1 MKKAI
6 LIIITIFI
14 TAAGCRSPEQ
24 ESGINDGP
32 KKILPDVKQNLL
44 QERGIY
50 MTENGSTIS
59 IQAKI
64 PLDLDEQLIEAVNT
78 NLDLDSHDEQIL
90 ILKKKGEATAPIKI
104 AVVDFDTVR
113 SRFLRSWE
121 SFTNATNMRTFNITL
136 KDVVGDHNLEIICR
150 GINSTGRLTLD
161 VFRKTPSPSGMG
173 LYFAPICQIV
183 ADGSIEIEEI
193 KRSEGYQLGQKN
205 GPSFPIF
212 AYVKDLESENILDLV
227 KYSYYWQYKKNKYIL
242 TSKEKIAGEAVEEIQ
257 LAELFQSK
265 SVESFEEY
273 LTGPWYLSGTEN
285 GQGEELI
292 LFNPAEESISIFSG
306 DVQERYIWKDSLRYL
321 TNRLLIYT
329 ENESINTL
337 KKRIDVE
344 AKSINTIEV
353 IIRGSELW
361 DSFKGRYVK
370 LSEELQQSLLNK
382 GLSADVNGNIRLSGL
397 YRSPAGI
404 ELIFAPPRFTWL
416 ENESEYSGGFS
427 VFNIGENILYLK
439 GLNPSGL
446 PTGDKTFILDYSE
459 KREDNRLIKT
469 LLLFPAVLTVH
480 GSEKISDLHTLFE
493 QIEFLEN
500 QN

>member
-1 MKKAI
+1 VKKAI
-6 LIIITIFI
+6 LIIITILI
-14 TAAGCRSPEQ
+14 TAAGCRPPEQ
-24 ESGINDGP
+24 EGRINDGP
-32 KKILPDVKQNLL
+32 KKIIPAVKQDPS
-44 QERGIY
+44 QKRGIY
-50 MTENGSTIS
+50 LTESGSTIS
-59 IQAKI
+59 MQTKI
-64 PLDLDEQLIEAVNT
+64 PLDPDEQLIEAVNT

-90 ILKKKGEATAPIKI
+90 ILKKKGEVTAPIKI
-104 AVVDFDTVR
+104 AIVDFDTIR
-113 SRFLRSWE
+113 SRYLRSWE
-121 SFTNATNMRTFNITL
+121 SLTNATNIRTFNITL

-150 GINSTGRLTLD
+150 GINSIGRLSLD

-183 ADGSIEIEEI
+183 ADGSIEVEEI
-193 KRSEGYQLGQKN
+193 ERSEGYQLGQKN

-242 TSKEKIAGEAVEEIQ
+242 TSKEKIAGETVEEKQ
-257 LAELFQSK
+257 LAGLFKST
-265 SVESFEEY
+265 SVERFEEY
-273 LTGPWYLSGTEN
+273 LAGPWHLSGIEN
-285 GQGEELI
+285 GQSEELI
-292 LFNPAEESISIFSG
+292 FFNPAEKSISIFSG

-329 ENESINTL
+329 ENESINAL

-344 AKSINTIEV
+344 AKTINTIEV

-361 DSFKGRYVK
+361 DRFKGSYVK
-370 LSEELQQSLLNK
+370 LSEEVQQSLLNE
-382 GLSADVNGNIRLSGL
+382 GLSADANGDIRLSGL

-416 ENESEYSGGFS
+416 EKESELSGGFS

-439 GLNPSGL
+439 GLDPNGL
-446 PTGDKTFILDYSE
+446 PTGDKTFVFDYSE
-459 KREDNRLIKT
+459 IREDKRLIKT

-480 GSEKISDLHTLFE
+480 GAEKISNLHTLFE
-493 QIEFLEN
+493 QIEFLEE
-500 QN
+500 

>member
-1 MKKAI
+1 MKKTI
-6 LIIITIFI
+6 LLIITILI
-14 TAAGCRSPEQ
+14 AAGGCRAPDQ
-24 ESGINDGP
+24 ESRINDDP
-32 KKILPDVKQNLL
+32 KKVIPDVKQDPS
-44 QERGIY
+44 QEQGIY
-50 MTENGSTIS
+50 MTENGSIIA

-64 PLDLDEQLIEAVNT
+64 PLDPDEQLIEAINI

-90 ILKKKGEATAPIKI
+90 IIKKKGEATEPIKI
-104 AVVDFDTVR
+104 AVVDFDTIR
-113 SRFLRSWE
+113 SRYLRSWE
-121 SFTNATNMRTFNITL
+121 SLTNATNIRTFNITL
-136 KDVVGDHNLEIICR
+136 KDVVGDHSLEIICR
-150 GINSTGRLTLD
+150 GINSMGRLSLD

-193 KRSEGYQLGQKN
+193 ERSEGYQLGQKN

-212 AYVKDLESENILDLV
+212 AYVKDIESENILDLV

-242 TSKEKIAGEAVEEIQ
+242 TSKEKIPGEAVEEKQ
-257 LAELFQSK
+257 LAELFESN

-273 LTGPWYLSGTEN
+273 LAGPWYLSGREN

-292 LFNPAEESISIFSG
+292 LFNLAERSISIFSG
-306 DVQERYIWKDSLRYL
+306 DVQEIYIWKDSLRYL

-337 KKRIDVE
+337 KKRIDVQ
-344 AKSINTIEV
+344 AKTINTIEI

-361 DSFKGRYVK
+361 DSFRGSYVK
-370 LSEELQQSLLNK
+370 LSEEMQQSLLDK
-382 GLSADVNGNIRLSGL
+382 RLSAAAKGDIRLSGL
-397 YRSPAGI
+397 YRSPAGV

-416 ENESEYSGGFS
+416 EKESEYSGGFT

-439 GLNPSGL
+439 GLNPKGL
-446 PTGDKTFILDYSE
+446 TTGDKIFVFDYSE

-469 LLLFPAVLTVH
+469 LLLVPAVLTVH
-480 GSEKISDLHTLFE
+480 GVEKISDLHTLFE
-493 QIEFLEN
+493 QIEFLED

>member
-1 MKKAI
+1 VKKAI
-6 LIIITIFI
+6 LIIITILI
-14 TAAGCRSPEQ
+14 TAAGCSPPQQ
-24 ESGINDGP
+24 ESRINDAP
-32 KKILPDVKQNLL
+32 KKVIPDVKQDPS
-44 QERGIY
+44 QKRGIY
-50 MTENGSTIS
+50 MSESGSTIS
-59 IQAKI
+59 MQAKI
-64 PLDLDEQLIEAVNT
+64 PLDPDEQLIEVLNT

-90 ILKKKGEATAPIKI
+90 ILKKKGEAAAPIKI
-104 AVVDFDTVR
+104 AVVDFDTIR
-113 SRFLRSWE
+113 SRYIRSWE
-121 SFTNATNMRTFNITL
+121 SLTNAANIRTFNITL

-150 GINSTGRLTLD
+150 GINNIGRLSLD

-193 KRSEGYQLGQKN
+193 ERSEGYQLGQKN

-242 TSKEKIAGEAVEEIQ
+242 TSKDKIAGETVEEEQ
-257 LAELFQSK
+257 LAGLFESK
-265 SVESFEEY
+265 SVERFEEY
-273 LTGPWYLSGTEN
+273 LSGPWHLSGTEN
-285 GQGEELI
+285 GQSEELI
-292 LFNPAEESISIFSG
+292 FFNPAEKIISIFSG

-337 KKRIDVE
+337 KKRINVE
-344 AKSINTIEV
+344 AKTINTIEV

-361 DSFKGRYVK
+361 DNFRGRYVK
-370 LSEELQQSLLNK
+370 LSEEVQQSLLDK
-382 GLSADVNGNIRLSGL
+382 RLSADANGDIRLSGL

-404 ELIFAPPRFTWL
+404 ELIFSPPRFTWL
-416 ENESEYSGGFS
+416 ENEGEYSGGFS

-439 GLNPSGL
+439 GLNPNGL
-446 PTGDKTFILDYSE
+446 PTGDKTFVLDYSE
-459 KREDNRLIKT
+459 IREDNRLIKT

-480 GSEKISDLHTLFE
+480 GAEKISDSPTLFE
-493 QIEFLEN
+493 QIEFIEN